1 MKIKV
6 MAVEETLG
14 IGIPRRLLEIS
25 GLKDEVEVEAQK
37 GSLIFRKTGNARQG
51 WDKSFGEMAAKGDDQ
66 LILQETVPNRWDEEE
81 WEW

>member
-6 MAVEETLG
+6 MPVEETLG

-25 GLKDEVEVEAQK
+25 GLKGEVEVEAQK
-37 GSLIFRKTGNARQG
+37 GSLIFHKAGNVRQG
-51 WDKSFGEMAAKGDDQ
+51 WEKSFGEMAVKGDDQ
-66 LILQETVPNRWDEEE
+66 MILKETAPNRWEEEE

>member
-37 GSLIFRKTGNARQG
+37 GSLIFRKAGNARQG

-66 LILQETVPNRWDEEE
+66 LILQETAPNRWDEEK